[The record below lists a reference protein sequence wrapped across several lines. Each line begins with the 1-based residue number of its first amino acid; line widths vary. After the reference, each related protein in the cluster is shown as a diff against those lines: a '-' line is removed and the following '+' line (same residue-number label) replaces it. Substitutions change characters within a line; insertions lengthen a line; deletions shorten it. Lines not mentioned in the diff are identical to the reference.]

1 MIKKRWLPAIFC
13 TLFLLG
19 CAEINE
25 EIVLNENGTGTYV
38 TKTDMS
44 QLIEMM
50 QSFGGDEMNKEG
62 LDKVIDTVLS
72 MKSFTDTSSNMS
84 AEQKQLMSRGK
95 MRLQMNMKEKI
106 FKIDTDFPF
115 SSYNDLQ
122 LLLAGAGGM
131 SNLSGAMKKIFDKG
145 ATENTNQPDSP
156 IDPGLD
162 QISSIFDV
170 VVKNGSISKKVNQ
183 EKFKLLMEKPEMT
196 QMGQLT
202 GAGIEILTS
211 TVIKLPRP
219 VINADNILLKLSDD
233 KKTVTLKYNMLE
245 LFESPDKFSYTITY

>member
-1 MIKKRWLPAIFC
+1 MNKKRWLSAIFC

-25 EIVLNENGTGTYV
+25 EIVLNENGSGTYV
-38 TKTDMS
+38 TKTDLS
-44 QLIEMM
+44 QMIEMM

-72 MKSFTDTSSNMS
+72 MKSFADTSTNMS
-84 AEQKQLMSRGK
+84 AEQKLLMSRGK
-95 MRLQMNMKEKI
+95 MRLQMNIKEKI

-122 LLLAGAGGM
+122 LLLSGAGGM

-145 ATENTNQPDSP
+145 ASENTNQPDSP

-162 QISSIFDV
+162 QISSIFDI

-183 EKFKLLMEKPEMT
+183 EKFKLLMEKPEMA

-219 VINADNILLKLSDD
+219 VISSDNLLLKLSDD
-233 KKTVTLKYNMLE
+233 KKTVTLKYNLLE

>member
-38 TKTDMS
+38 TKTDLS
-44 QLIEMM
+44 QMIEMM

-72 MKSFTDTSSNMS
+72 MKSFADTSSNMS

-145 ATENTNQPDSP
+145 ATENTNLPDSP

-183 EKFKLLMEKPEMT
+183 EKFKVLMEKPEMA

>member
-72 MKSFTDTSSNMS
+72 MKSFADTSSNMS

-162 QISSIFDV
+162 QISGIFDV

-183 EKFKLLMEKPEMT
+183 EKFKLLMEKPEMA